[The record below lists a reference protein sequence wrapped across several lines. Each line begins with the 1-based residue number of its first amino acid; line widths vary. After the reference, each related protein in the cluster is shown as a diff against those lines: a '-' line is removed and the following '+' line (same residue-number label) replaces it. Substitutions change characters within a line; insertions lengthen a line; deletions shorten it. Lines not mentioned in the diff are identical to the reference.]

1 MQMNYSIIFAF
12 GAMVFWAIGD
22 FLIQRM
28 TRKMG
33 NLSALV
39 WINFIGSLVLLPFAI
54 KDFHLLNSL
63 ESFLPLVILA
73 VIDFVF
79 GLILLKAYEQG
90 KLSVVEIIMILE
102 LPLTVVLGVVFFKER
117 LSTLQIFLI
126 LTIIVGAILISRRV
140 RNLLTRLWE
149 FITKR
154 KRAWEKG
161 AILALIAAVLSA
173 LYNFFVALNTKNLSP
188 TLAIWFP
195 WTISLFFLIVYLGFR
210 RNWKNFFALSRQ
222 NMKLIF
228 WGSVIDVTAW
238 VFFAMA
244 LSGRKLSITT
254 AITESYPALA
264 IFLAMQ
270 FNKEKI
276 SFRQIIGAILALTAS
291 AVIGLIS

>member
-54 KDFHLLNSL
+54 KDFHLLNSW
-63 ESFLPLVILA
+63 SNFSPLVILA
-73 VIDFVF
+73 IVDFIF

-102 LPLTVVLGVVFFKER
+102 LPLTVILGVVFFKEY
-117 LSTLQIFLI
+117 LSAVQIFLI
-126 LTIIVGAILISRRV
+126 LMIIAGAILISRRV
-140 RNLLTRLWE
+140 RNLLTRAWE
-149 FITKR
+149 FITRR

-195 WTISLFFLIVYLGFR
+195 WTISLFFLIIYLALK
-210 RNWKNFFALSRQ
+210 RNWRTFFISSKQ
-222 NMKLIF
+222 NLKLIF

-254 AITESYPALA
+254 AITESYPGLA

-291 AVIGLIS
+291 VVIGLIS